1 MGFHDRDYYRE
12 GSQSTYVTS
21 IVVKLIIL
29 NGIVFLAELLFGRN
43 SLGRNIVAE
52 ALGVHADTI
61 AKPWLWWQ
69 FVTAGFTHD
78 PNSVTHIFFN
88 MLGLYF
94 FGMPLEERYGR
105 KEFLRF
111 YLTAIILGF
120 VVWSASNYFL
130 PSGGASAGLCIG
142 ASGGVTA
149 SIILFCALYPRATVL
164 AAFLFP
170 IPAWLLGVVTIA
182 SDLFGSAN
190 RSSVTGGVAFD
201 VHLVGAAL
209 ALSYWYFGLN
219 FGRFPGL
226 DDLQRII
233 KVPKRWFKPRPP
245 LRVHDPEHYYDDLD
259 AEADRLLD
267 KVAREGLSSLTD
279 RERRI
284 LEDYSRRTRQK
295 LR

>member
-1 MGFHDRDYYRE
+1 
-12 GSQSTYVTS
+12 
-21 IVVKLIIL
+21 
-29 NGIVFLAELLFGRN
+29 
-43 SLGRNIVAE
+43 
-52 ALGVHADTI
+52 
-61 AKPWLWWQ
+61 
-69 FVTAGFTHD
+69 
-78 PNSVTHIFFN
+78 
-88 MLGLYF
+88 
-94 FGMPLEERYGR
+94 MPLEERYGR

-130 PSGGASAGLCIG
+130 ASPNAPVGACYG

-170 IPAWLLGVVTIA
+170 IPAWLLGAVTIA

-190 RSSVTGGVAFD
+190 RSSLTGGVAYD
-201 VHLVGAAL
+201 VHLIGAAL

-219 FGRFPGL
+219 FGRLPGL
-226 DDLQRII
+226 DELKRM
-233 KVPKRWFKPRPP
+233 VRMPKRWLKPRPP

-259 AEADRLLD
+259 AEADRLLE
-267 KVAREGLSSLTD
+267 KVNRHGLASLTD